1 MFHSLQH
8 TSCDGITWPHM
19 HLAVGTTSVVVFP
32 VLSLWCQT
40 QSAVGCAGRCLC
52 RGMAEFRVTFSQGA
66 SVYPGGK
73 WSQRLGLEQGSGPRC
88 GGKSAVVT
96 PSQAHTSSQHAHE
109 QNLSSCWN
117 ETVTQSEVWTQFDS
131 EVTFSAMGTA
141 QVSPARAKGG
151 QGTHMAFAV
160 WGGGLW
166 DLQGWAGLMFPL
178 FHLASV
184 LGKKHRLGTRNAG

>member
-1 MFHSLQH
+1 
-8 TSCDGITWPHM
+8 
-19 HLAVGTTSVVVFP
+19 
-32 VLSLWCQT
+32 
-40 QSAVGCAGRCLC
+40 
-52 RGMAEFRVTFSQGA
+52 MAEFRVTFSQGA

-73 WSQRLGLEQGSGPRC
+73 WSQRLGLEQGSRPRC

-141 QVSPARAKGG
+141 QVSPARANGG
-151 QGTHMAFAV
+151 QATHTAFAV
-160 WGGGLW
+160 WGGTTVGPPGQDRADVSPLSPGL
-166 DLQGWAGLMFPL
+166 GAGEEAQTG
-178 FHLASV
+178 H
-184 LGKKHRLGTRNAG
+184 KKRWLK